1 MQGEPSGWVGGLWCL
16 VAIFVPAYLLV
27 LAALPAWQ
35 SIRTSAWAQSSLA
48 AVNAAVVGLL
58 LAALYDPVWTASVR
72 SGFDFAF
79 AVCAFAALAVWRLP
93 QWLAVLAGSPLY
105 ALLAWSLA
113 T

>member
-1 MQGEPSGWVGGLWCL
+1 
-16 VAIFVPAYLLV
+16 
-27 LAALPAWQ
+27 LPAWQ
-35 SIRTSAWAQSSLA
+35 SLRTSAWAQSSLA

-93 QWLAVLAGSPLY
+93 QWLAVLAGAPLY